1 MFSII
6 AYAFCVAINRIKLIP
21 CSDTCLIQ
29 SEELLVIR
37 ANRKQARKSFQEGRP
52 DSIIFVMFPLLYLF
66 REFSSVYTMYRQR
79 HIRAGY
85 IPDCER
91 LFRPEII
98 NMQRRWNFLN
108 RAATA
113 ISCAFKVA
121 PKRRDVSRCNSAYM
135 IAP

>member
-1 MFSII
+1 MHFDIEATSKRDVLPRVLHHGLCFLRS
-6 AYAFCVAINRIKLIP
+6 YQPYQINTLFQYMR
-21 CSDTCLIQ
+21 LIQ

-66 REFSSVYTMYRQR
+66 REFSNVYTMYRQR

-91 LFRPEII
+91 LFRPEFI
-98 NMQRRWNFLN
+98 NMQERWNFLN
-108 RAATA
+108 RAAL
-113 ISCAFKVA
+113 SDKLRF
-121 PKRRDVSRCNSAYM
+121 
-135 IAP
+135 